1 MSQPEAGIATRDMST
16 EARALARTTRER
28 PVAVRARSRGRP
40 PSTPL
45 EEFEQVYRRNVDVLM
60 GYFARRCR
68 EPQTV
73 ADLTSETFVRAMN
86 GFARFDPRRGS
97 DRAWLFGIAA
107 HVFARHCEQSAGD
120 RDAVARLGGHRAL
133 DEDEI
138 EELAERIDAERE
150 GAALMQRY
158 AGLPAVERSAI
169 ELVDLEGLTPKE
181 AALPLGVSGAAF
193 RKRLSR
199 ARSRLRQEHHSND

>member
-1 MSQPEAGIATRDMST
+1 MSQPEAQIATRDMGAET
-16 EARALARTTRER
+16 TAPATTLPERLAARTWSRTRPR
-28 PVAVRARSRGRP
+28 K
-40 PSTPL
+40 TLL
-45 EEFEQVYRRNVDVLM
+45 EEFEQVYLRNVDVLM
-60 GYFARRCR
+60 GYFARRCGD
-68 EPQTV
+68 PHTV
-73 ADLTSETFVRAMN
+73 ADLTSETFVRAMD

-107 HVFARHCEQSAGD
+107 HVFARHCEQSAGG

-138 EELAERIDAERE
+138 EELAGRIDSERE
-150 GAALMQRY
+150 GAALIRRF
-158 AGLPAVERSAI
+158 ARLPAVERAAV

-181 AALPLGVSGAAF
+181 AALALGVSGVAF

-199 ARSRLRQEHHSND
+199 ARSRLRKEHQNNG